1 MITAATIVC
10 AAACAVLVGA
20 EYRHARLARAIAKP
34 IASLAFIA
42 VGYLAIEGTVD
53 RLAVFAIRVPPELAS
68 FSRHVL
74 IGLVLGAV
82 GDVALLGK
90 SQRAFLGGL
99 TAFLLGHLAYVIACI
114 HLVGPGET
122 LGLAGAYA
130 VAPVVVGL
138 GALVW
143 LWPRLGSMRVPVIAY
158 VATIIAMVV
167 AAIAVGRC
175 DALPARNR
183 ELLVAGAALFFASDL
198 AVARDKFV
206 GAAFVNR
213 AWGLPCYYAGQL
225 LIAWSLSFA
234 V

>member
-1 MITAATIVC
+1 MDKIAATVVC
-10 AAACAVLVGA
+10 ALACATLVYA
-20 EYRHARLARAIAKP
+20 EYRHARPLRAVTKTL
-34 IASLAFIA
+34 ASLAFIA
-42 VGYLAIEGTVD
+42 VGYFAATRGTD
-53 RLAVFAIRVPPELAS
+53 YE
-68 FSRHVL
+68 RHIL
-74 IGLVLGAV
+74 LGLVLGAV

-90 SQRAFLGGL
+90 SSRAFLGGL
-99 TAFLLGHLAYVIACI
+99 TAFLLGHLAYFVAFI

-122 LGLAGAYA
+122 LGLAGIYA
-130 VAPVVVGL
+130 ALPIAIGVGV
-138 GALVW
+138 LVW

-167 AAIAVGRC
+167 AAIAAARS

-225 LIAWSLSFA
+225 LIAWSLS
-234 V
+234 